1 MYPVTMEENPSSD
14 DGAEL
19 LKEYVKKFSKSG
31 GSSGVALH
39 FDAEIADQFHLDPDT
54 EVNVQ
59 VCESQ
64 GDVYFRIGAPTG
76 YTSEKFRSF
85 AEEHGWTRVDLL
97 EDMDG
102 EWYATYKDRS
112 GTVTIEMD
120 SRVRIDDALINNITI
135 KGQPVP
141 LDEDTLDQYS
151 SLCVGAQQKGLDV
164 QIDDSK
170 GLWSQ
175 LDASIRHDTDDAPDL
190 ETLKQI
196 VTQSEEVT
204 ATLVSRHT
212 SVHTTLSEIADIVHD
227 IRDVMDGFHDEDGS
241 IGDNTR
247 DDGED
252 PTADEEQTNLLDQDI
267 LNERESQSWIGE
279 ERQDQVAD
287 PSP

>member
-31 GSSGVALH
+31 GGSGVALH

-85 AEEHGWTRVDLL
+85 AEKHGWTQVDLL
-97 EDMDG
+97 EDLDG

-112 GTVTIEMD
+112 ETVTIEMD
-120 SRVRIDDALINNITI
+120 SRVRIDDALINNVTI
-135 KGQPVP
+135 KGQPVQ
-141 LDEDTLDQYS
+141 LTEDTLDQYS

-170 GLWSQ
+170 GLWAQ

-196 VTQSEEVT
+196 VDQSEEVT
-204 ATLVSRHT
+204 ATLVSHHT
-212 SVHTTLSEIADIVHD
+212 SVHTTLPEIADVVQD
-227 IRDVMDGFHDEDGS
+227 IRDVMDGFNDGDAS
-241 IGDNTR
+241 VGDNTQ

-252 PTADEEQTNLLDQDI
+252 PTADDEQTNLQDV
-267 LNERESQSWIGE
+267 LSKEESQGRSDE
-279 ERQDQVAD
+279 ENLEQLAD
-287 PSP
+287 PSQ